1 MITLHTRS
9 SQFGSLFE
17 NMMEAMEPSSRKN
30 ILNLPRILEGS
41 WILIKKNTIHF
52 FGFYQLTCLSHQQFL
67 KLLCHLNDGA
77 SHFT

>member
-52 FGFYQLTCLSHQQFL
+52 L
-67 KLLCHLNDGA
+67 A
-77 SHFT
+77 STNLPA